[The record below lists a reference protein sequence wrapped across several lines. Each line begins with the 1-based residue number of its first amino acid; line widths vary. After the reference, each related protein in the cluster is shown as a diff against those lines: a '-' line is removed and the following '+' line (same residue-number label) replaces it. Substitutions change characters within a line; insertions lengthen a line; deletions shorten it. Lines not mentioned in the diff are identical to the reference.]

1 MTKLVTSQI
10 GRVTEF
16 NNSLEKKK
24 MLIREIVKGLHA
36 GNLENCFVTRNILVQ
51 ELVGGVL

>member
-10 GRVTEF
+10 GRATEL
-16 NNSLEKKK
+16 NSSLEKKK
-24 MLIREIVKGLHA
+24 MLIRGIVKALHA

-51 ELVGGVL
+51 EIGVGI

>member
-1 MTKLVTSQI
+1 MTKLVTGQI
-10 GRVTEF
+10 GSVTEL
-16 NNSLEKKK
+16 NNALEQKK
-24 MLIREIVKGLHA
+24 MLIRAIVKGLHA